1 MPFDAVFL
9 SAVVEELKPSV
20 LGARVE
26 KIQQPAADTVI
37 LSLRGKEKLLIC
49 ANGSRARLHLT
60 TASYEN
66 PAQPPMF
73 CMLLRKHLSG
83 GRIASM
89 EQPPAERSLDITLD
103 CFDEMGVPC
112 QKHLILELMGRNSN
126 LILTGPDGRIID
138 CLRRVDFE
146 MSQVRQVLPG
156 LFYHPAPGQDKLI
169 PGRMDRVRLLA
180 LLEQVD
186 CPRRLDQWILDQFA
200 GISPLVARELSFGFC
215 GQTDADILELDRQA
229 LAAYLAEEFLSARTK
244 EPWLLLCEEKPKDFS
259 YRPIYQYGGFMALAR
274 AESFSKLLDTFYT
287 RRDQNERMRQR
298 SQTLRK
304 TVSNLYERTLRKLEL
319 QRKELA
325 ATLDRERLR
334 QLGDIVT
341 ANLHAIER
349 GQRSLSCVDFY
360 NEEMPTIEIPL
371 KPELSPQQNAAKF
384 YKDYTKA
391 KTAERILTV
400 QIAQGELEADYLGA
414 VLESLSRAENERD
427 LAEIRTELEEGGYL
441 RCLDRRKEKKQ
452 MRQLPTKPLRFTS
465 TEGYPIYVGRNNKQ
479 NEQLSLK
486 TAHKN
491 DIWLHVQKF
500 HGAHVIIACEGAPV
514 ADDTVTEAAML
525 AAWYSEARESKNV
538 PVDVT
543 PARLLKKPKGGK
555 PGMVIYDRYRTVFVS
570 PDEETVNR
578 LKEEG

>member
-1 MPFDAVFL
+1 MPFDAIFL
-9 SAVVEELKPSV
+9 SAVLEELKPAV

-73 CMLLRKHLSG
+73 CMLLRKHLAG
-83 GRIASM
+83 GRISAM
-89 EQPPAERSLDITLD
+89 TQPPAERSLDITLD

-138 CLRRVDFE
+138 CMRRVDFE
-146 MSQVRQVLPG
+146 MSQLRQVLPG
-156 LFYHPAPGQDKLI
+156 LFYRPAPGQDKQI
-169 PGRMDRVRLLA
+169 PFEMNREEILA
-180 LLEQVD
+180 LLHD
-186 CPRRLDQWILDQFA
+186 THDPKRPDQWLLDHFA
-200 GISPLVARELSFGFC
+200 GISPLVARELCYGFT
-215 GQTDADILELDRQA
+215 GQTEGDILDLDPIVFA
-229 LAAYLAEEFLSARTK
+229 SYLFEEFQKTQRK
-244 EPWLLLCEEKPKDFS
+244 PWLLTLEGKPKDFS
-259 YRPIYQYGGFMALAR
+259 YRPIYQYGGYMELSET
-274 AESFSKLLDTFYT
+274 ESFSKLLDLFYSQ
-287 RRDQNERMRQR
+287 RESNERMRQK

-304 TVSNLYERTLRKLEL
+304 TVSNFRDRNLRKLEL
-319 QRKELA
+319 QRKELE

-341 ANLHAIER
+341 ANLHAIRR

-360 NEEMPTIEIPL
+360 QEEMPLIQIPL
-371 KPELSPQQNAAKF
+371 KPDLSPQQNAAKF
-384 YKDYTKA
+384 YKDYNRA
-391 KTAERILTV
+391 KTAEKMLTQ
-400 QIAQGELEADYLGA
+400 QIAQGEIEAEYLGA
-414 VLESLSRAENERD
+414 VLESLNRAESERD
-427 LAEIRTELEEGGYL
+427 LAEIRSELEEGGYL
-441 RCLDRRKEKKQ
+441 RCLDRRKDKKQ
-452 MRQLPTKPLRFTS
+452 MKQAPLKPLRFTS

-486 TAHKN
+486 SAHKN

-500 HGAHVIIACEGAPV
+500 HGAHVIIACEGAEV
-514 ADDTVTEAAML
+514 ADDTITEAAML
-525 AAWYSEARESKNV
+525 AAWFSEARESVNV

-543 PARLLKKPKGGK
+543 PARFLRKPKGGK

-570 PDEETVNR
+570 PEEGLAER
-578 LKEEG
+578 LKEGK

>member
-9 SAVVEELKPSV
+9 TAVLEELKPAI

-26 KIQQPAADTVI
+26 KIQQPGADTVI
-37 LSLRGKEKLLIC
+37 LTLRGKEKLLIC

-60 TASYEN
+60 TAAYEN

-83 GRIASM
+83 GRIAGIA
-89 EQPPAERSLDITLD
+89 QPPAERSVDLTLD

-126 LILTGPDGRIID
+126 LILTGADGRILD

-156 LFYHPAPGQDKLI
+156 LFYRPAPGQDKRI
-169 PGRMDRVRLLA
+169 PFDLSEAEILSLLR
-180 LLEQVD
+180 QVSE
-186 CPRRLDQWILDQFA
+186 PKRPDQWLMDQFA
-200 GISPLVARELSFGFC
+200 GLSPLVARELCYGFT
-215 GQTDADILELDRQA
+215 GELEGDLLALDRSA
-229 LAAYLAEEFLSARTK
+229 FAAYLYTEFQKTERK
-244 EPWLLLCEEKPKDFS
+244 PWLLTLDGKPKDFS
-259 YRPIYQYGGFMALAR
+259 YRPIYQYGSFMALS
-274 AESFSKLLDTFYT
+274 EVGSFSRMLDLFYSQ
-287 RRDQNERMRQR
+287 RESNERLRQK

-304 TVSNLYERTLRKLEL
+304 TVNNFLERSLRKLEL

-360 NEEMPTIEIPL
+360 QEEMPLIEIPL
-371 KPELSPQQNAAKF
+371 KPDLSPQQNAARF
-384 YKDYTKA
+384 YKDYNRA
-391 KTAERILTV
+391 KTAEKMLTQ
-400 QIAQGELEADYLGA
+400 QIAQGEIEAEYLGA
-414 VLESLSRAENERD
+414 VLESLSRAESERD
-427 LAEIRTELEEGGYL
+427 IGEIRSELEEGGYL
-441 RCLDRRKEKKQ
+441 RCLDRRKDKKQ
-452 MRQLPTKPLRFTS
+452 MKQAPLKPLRFVS

-500 HGAHVIIACEGAPV
+500 HGAHVIIACEGEAV
-514 ADDTVTEAAML
+514 CDDTITEAAEL
-525 AAWYSEARESKNV
+525 AAWFSEARESRNV

-543 PARLLKKPKGGK
+543 AVRFLRKPKGGK

-570 PDEETVNR
+570 PEETTVNR
-578 LKEEG
+578 LKEEK